1 MTAIGVDIGGTKIA
15 AGLVDD
21 SGRVLAQTRR
31 ATDATDPEAIESAVI
46 AAVAELRPGHDVTG
60 VGVAAA
66 GFVSPERDGM
76 LFAPN
81 IAWRDYPLR
90 ERLSRGIDLPI
101 VIENDANAAGWAEF
115 RFGAGRTARSM
126 VMLTLGTGLGG
137 AIILDDRLIRGAFGA
152 AGELGH
158 MRVVPSGHYC
168 GCGHEGCWEMYASG
182 RALTRAARMALIT
195 DEDRAGRLRELAEA
209 DGTKVK
215 GQHVTQAAGEG
226 DPLARELVE
235 ELGRWLGAGMAD
247 LAAVLDPEL
256 FVVGGGVAETGDLVL
271 EAARASFRAQLSA
284 RGYRP
289 EARIEL
295 ASLGNEAGIV
305 GAADLARL

>member
-1 MTAIGVDIGGTKIA
+1 
-15 AGLVDD
+15 LVDD

-46 AAVAELRPGHDVTG
+46 GCVAELRSGYDITG

-115 RFGAGRTARSM
+115 RFGAGRNARSM

-137 AIILDDRLIRGAFGA
+137 AIVLDDRLLRGAFGVA
-152 AGELGH
+152 AELGH

-182 RALTRAARMALIT
+182 RALTRAARNALIT
-195 DEDRAGRLRELAEA
+195 DEDRAGRLRELAAA
-209 DGTKVK
+209 DGGKVR
-215 GQHVTQAAGEG
+215 GQHVTLAAAEG
-226 DPLARELVE
+226 DPLSRDLVT
-235 ELGRWLGAGMAD
+235 ELGRWVGAGIAD
-247 LAAVLDPEL
+247 LVAILDPEP
-256 FVVGGGVAETGDLVL
+256 FVIGGGVADTGDLVL
-271 EAARASFRAQLSA
+271 DAARATFCDTLS
-284 RGYRP
+284 
-289 EARIEL
+289 
-295 ASLGNEAGIV
+295 S
-305 GAADLARL
+305 